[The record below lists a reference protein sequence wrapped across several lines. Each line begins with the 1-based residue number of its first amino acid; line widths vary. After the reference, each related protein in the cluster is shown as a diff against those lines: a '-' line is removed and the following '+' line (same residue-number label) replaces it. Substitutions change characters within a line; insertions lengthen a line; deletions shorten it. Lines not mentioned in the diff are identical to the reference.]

1 MRFWLGLILI
11 SWSSWLANSAT
22 ADEQETA
29 TPPLKAP
36 PGFAV
41 SLYADDNLAHDIYS
55 MTLDAQGRVVVAG
68 ANYVKTLHDLDDDG
82 RADKATLLSIKPA
95 SGAHGMVFLG
105 NDLYCTGDESVM
117 RLRDVDGDGQVD
129 GEPEILA
136 KLKHPEHGA
145 NGLTIGPDGR
155 LYIICGNDAGVSTTD
170 ARSPGS
176 PVVDP
181 NCGAVVRLTLD
192 GKQSHVIAHGFRNP
206 YDLAFDADG
215 RLWTVDADGERDHHL
230 PWYAP
235 NRLFDIAT
243 GQHHGWILRGWTR
256 SWNRPASYFDNVPR
270 EIEVGRGSPTG
281 MAVYRHDAFPPK
293 YHNVPF
299 SVCWTFGRVYAFPM
313 VDVED
318 GRAKHRIMETFLETT
333 GTVGFAPVDI
343 AVGKEGEMYVAIG
356 GRRTRGGVFI
366 VRYVGDGEEKSRWTN
381 NRKALEQPRPEIDT
395 VLNYP
400 QPLDAWARAKW
411 MPAAKELGAEAFVI
425 AACDTLRETPQRV
438 RAIEILRELF
448 PENLSEVRDRLMAG
462 RSPPPEVLARLAW
475 SMDRGPQ
482 LERQIEEDIA
492 AVSAL
497 TRHSE
502 PRVQRAAWETLASL
516 PKYRS
521 SSSPEANWSQ
531 ILDSSDRQ
539 VRAAALLASARW
551 EPDEATY
558 FPNDPNAKPK
568 WLRTWSHSMRQ
579 YAQRNMVPDDSRL
592 QLKAFLEI
600 LQDAPGD
607 DREMDLLRL
616 AVLSLGDITFEP
628 VKDELVG
635 PLPTGYTLKKSYSR
649 EDLEKLV
656 PGAVVAKLCTA
667 FPTKREEVD
676 RELARLL
683 CLLRVAGATSDFDHK
698 LASQI
703 TPESLPDAD
712 IHWLMCMS
720 WLTGPINKD
729 ATRNV
734 AAAIANLEPKMRAAK
749 AYSSRNWPE
758 CVGRTVAALIAQNP
772 ELAGEIF
779 RQPAW
784 CYPEQAA
791 LAIHFEK
798 NDRQD
803 AARALLKAMQA
814 NPDEELRWTTDLAQ
828 IVAELPASEGLP
840 ALRSVFDE
848 PGLRDTIALHLAKAR
863 LPEDRA
869 RLVEALS
876 SIQPD
881 VVEASAKALLS
892 MQIEPTKDDL
902 ETLVDAFRQ
911 SATAANLVQSRT
923 TLSKLIAKWTKLSP
937 DSLDEKDGAKLL
949 DAWRLTL
956 AKPYPELA
964 KRLVDGLQTS
974 PEAWQKRLAAI
985 DWSSGQVERGRV
997 SYEKRQCIR
1006 CHAGS
1011 SPLGPDLKGVAQ
1023 RLSRNDLLA
1032 AIIDPNKEV
1041 APLYQTTTVETA
1053 SGTSVHGIIVY
1064 ESPDATM
1071 VKVSPD
1077 NTVRIS
1083 GEEIVAMRKSRQSL
1097 MPAGLLN
1104 EISDQEMADLFAFL
1118 AANQGR

>member
-1 MRFWLGLILI
+1 MRFWLGLVLVGLFL
-11 SWSSWLANSAT
+11 SFAA
-22 ADEQETA
+22 ADDQQVA
-29 TPPLKAP
+29 PPLKVP
-36 PGFAV
+36 EGFEV
-41 SLYADDNLAHDIYS
+41 SLYADDDLAHDIYS

-68 ANYVKTLHDLDDDG
+68 ANYVKTLHDEDNDG
-82 RADKATLLSIKPA
+82 RADKATLLSTEPA

-117 RLRDVDGDGQVD
+117 RLRDADGDGQVD

-136 KLKHPEHGA
+136 KPKHPEHGA

-155 LYIICGNDAGVSTTD
+155 LYLICGNDAGVSTVDT
-170 ARSPGS
+170 RSPGS
-176 PVVDP
+176 PVTEP

-192 GKQSHVIAHGFRNP
+192 GKQSHVVAHGFRNP

-256 SWNRPASYFDNVPR
+256 SWNRPASYFDNVSR

-281 MAVYRHDAFPPK
+281 MAVYLHETFPAK

-299 SVCWTFGRVYAFPM
+299 SVCWTFGRVYAFPFA
-313 VDVED
+313 DAED
-318 GRAKHRIMETFLETT
+318 GKARHRVMETFVETT

-343 AVGKEGEMYVAIG
+343 AVGKEGEMYIAIG
-356 GRRTRGGVFI
+356 GRRTRGGVFV

-381 NRKALEQPRPEIDT
+381 NRKALEQPTLAIDA
-395 VLNYP
+395 VLAHP
-400 QPLDAWARAKW
+400 QPLDAWARARW
-411 MPAAKELGAEAFVI
+411 MPAAKDLGPEAFVI
-425 AACDTLRETPQRV
+425 AASDTLREVPQRV

-448 PENLSEVRDRLMAG
+448 PENLSEVRDRPMAS
-462 RSPPPEVLARLAW
+462 RSTPPQVLTRLAW
-475 SMDRGPQ
+475 SLDRGPQ
-482 LERQIEEDIA
+482 LGRAIPEDIA
-492 AVSAL
+492 TLATL
-497 TRHSE
+497 TRRDDPH
-502 PRVQRAAWETLASL
+502 VQRAAWEALASL
-516 PKYRS
+516 PREKS
-521 SSSPEANWSQ
+521 SKVPDANWAGMF
-531 ILDSSDRQ
+531 DSSDRQ
-539 VRAAALLASARW
+539 VRAAALSAWGRW
-551 EPDEATY
+551 QPDEAAY
-558 FPNDPNAKPK
+558 FSPESSNQPTWQK
-568 WLRTWSHSMRQ
+568 TWSQSLRQ
-579 YAQRNMVPDDSRL
+579 FALAKMDPEDCRK
-592 QLKAFLEI
+592 QLEAFLEAI
-600 LQDAPGD
+600 KTAPGD
-607 DREMDLLRL
+607 ERALDLLRL

-628 VKDELVG
+628 VKDEPVG

-649 EDLEKLV
+649 EELEKLV
-656 PGAVVAKLCTA
+656 PAALVVKLCDA
-667 FPTKREEVD
+667 FPTRQRELD

-683 CLLRVAGATSDFDHK
+683 ALLKVPGATAQLDSK
-698 LASQI
+698 LAAQVTAE
-703 TPESLPDAD
+703 TPPPDD

-720 WLTGPINKD
+720 WLSGPISKE
-729 ATRNV
+729 ATGDI

-758 CVGRTVAALIAQNP
+758 CVGRTAAAIIARNPQVASK
-772 ELAGEIF
+772 IF
-779 RQPAW
+779 QHPSWR
-784 CYPEQAA
+784 YPEQAA

-798 NDRQD
+798 ADRQA
-803 AARALLKAMQA
+803 AARALLKATQKES
-814 NPDEELRWTTDLAQ
+814 DEELRWTTDLAQ
-828 IVAELPASEGLP
+828 IVAELPAEEGLP
-840 ALRSVFDE
+840 ALRQVFDE
-848 PGLRDTIALHLAKAR
+848 PALRDTIALHLAKAK

-869 RLVEALS
+869 KLVESLS

-881 VVEASAKALLS
+881 VVEAAASGLLS
-892 MQIEPTKDDL
+892 MRVEPTKDDL

-911 SATAANLVQSRT
+911 STTAANLVQSRI
-923 TLSKLIAKWTKLSP
+923 TLSKLLTKWTKLS
-937 DSLDEKDGAKLL
+937 LQATDEKDAAKLL
-949 DAWRLTL
+949 AAWREEL
-956 AKPYPELA
+956 AKPFPELA

-985 DWSSGQVERGRV
+985 DWSMGQADRGRV

-1023 RLSRNDLLA
+1023 RFSRNDLLA

-1041 APLYQTTTVETA
+1041 APLYQTTIVETA

-1077 NTVRIS
+1077 NTVRIA
-1083 GEEIVAMRKSRQSL
+1083 GQEIVAMRKSRQSL
-1097 MPAGLLN
+1097 MPVGLLN
-1104 EISDQEMADLFAFL
+1104 EIGDQELADLFAFI